1 MLELIKLAIEWL
13 KKRSGDDMARIVAH
27 LLAPAF
33 VLGLTLLGSF
43 GEVLSLGSPRAITI
57 SELKTEM
64 SPSGDSKSKPG
75 IAIIVEPI
83 TSEYRIPLSGGV
95 SKMWS
100 SLDEEEARANND
112 HLVLDA
118 AGLNGRTPLV
128 GVNEPVMV
136 VLEGNIGK
144 EIQVPGGRE
153 KIDDWRLESRKSL
166 SLVSG
171 VLLSCVF
178 AFGVSLAKGFPSAD
192 GNEKTGS

>member
-1 MLELIKLAIEWL
+1 MLDLIKLAIEWL

-43 GEVLSLGSPRAITI
+43 GEILSLGSPRAITI
-57 SELKTEM
+57 SELKTEI
-64 SPSGDSKSKPG
+64 SPRGDSKSKPG

-83 TSEYRIPLSGGV
+83 TSEYRIPLIGGV

-136 VLEGNIGK
+136 VLEGNIGR
-144 EIQVPGGRE
+144 EIQIPGGRE

-178 AFGVSLAKGFPSAD
+178 AFGVSLAKGFPSTD